1 MQDRNFNAVLR
12 KFKGD
17 VLRDGIKKALERAG
31 DKVSDVASKIHDMSE
46 TLEEFF
52 RDENYHDI
60 SCKEEKIA
68 KLILTFSRCFEVYCI
83 SDLHAFFQYGYMQDE
98 HTEQFF
104 TSLMCDGFKM
114 IVSMID
120 LILEKTPSYVTKGK
134 VLAAK

>member
-52 RDENYHDI
+52 REENYHDI

-68 KLILTFSRCFEVYCI
+68 KLILSFSRCFEVYCI
-83 SDLHAFFQYGYMQDE
+83 SDLHSFFQYGYMQDE

-104 TSLMCDGFKM
+104 TS
-114 IVSMID
+114 
-120 LILEKTPSYVTKGK
+120 
-134 VLAAK
+134 